1 MENPTKPEESGRPP
15 RRRTPKYDW
24 DAWLD
29 GEEHLLEQ
37 GRHFHAEPDSFRT
50 MVIREARARGMT
62 IWTAIERTPGTKRKI
77 KPRFVRFRATPNES
91 GIWPEIVTEAR

>member
-1 MENPTKPEESGRPP
+1 MPDSTDTEDSGRP
-15 RRRTPKYDW
+15 RRHRTPKYDW
-24 DAWLD
+24 DSWLD

-62 IWTAIERTPGTKRKI
+62 IWTSIERTPGTKRKI
-77 KPRFVRFRATPNES
+77 KPRFVRFKATPNES
-91 GIWPEIVTEAR
+91 EIWPEIVSE